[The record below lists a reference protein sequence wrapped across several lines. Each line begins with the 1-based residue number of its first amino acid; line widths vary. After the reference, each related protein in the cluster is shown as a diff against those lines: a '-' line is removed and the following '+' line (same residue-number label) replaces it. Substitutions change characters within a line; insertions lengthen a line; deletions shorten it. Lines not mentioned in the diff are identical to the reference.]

1 MTLSF
6 PACDS
11 TVFEGTVFGVHTDF
25 DRKKLYLDTQNKK
38 IAGVCAGLADY
49 FNMDPTVLR
58 IIFLITLIYGGLG
71 FWAYIIVWALTP
83 AKPLDPPVEQ
93 Q

>member
-1 MTLSF
+1 M
-6 PACDS
+6 
-11 TVFEGTVFGVHTDF
+11 
-25 DRKKLYLDTQNKK
+25 KKLYLDTQNKK
-38 IAGVCAGLADY
+38 IAGVCAGLAEY
-49 FNMDPTVLR
+49 FGMDPTVLR